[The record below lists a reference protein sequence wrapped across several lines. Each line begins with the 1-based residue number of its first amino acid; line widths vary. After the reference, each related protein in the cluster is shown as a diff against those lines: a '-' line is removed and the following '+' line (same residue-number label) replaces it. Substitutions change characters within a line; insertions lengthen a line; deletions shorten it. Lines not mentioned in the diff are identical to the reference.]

1 MNRRLAQIVHT
12 AMVVGVLAVALAFGF
27 VRQVAPVEPLS
38 ATPVLRLFAFAEV
51 VGVLV
56 IWRLLRA
63 GMHPLGRGGDEDAW
77 WQANGPRALV
87 IWALADGSATV
98 GAVFW
103 YLTGDASILV
113 GVLGVSL
120 LVLLVNRPATLVG
133 D

>member
-1 MNRRLAQIVHT
+1 MNRRVAQIVHT
-12 AMVVGVLAVALAFGF
+12 AMVGGVVAIALAFGF
-27 VRQVAPVEPLS
+27 VREVAPAEPLS
-38 ATPVLRLFAFAEV
+38 IVWVLRLVAFAEV

-56 IWRLLRA
+56 IWRVLRA
-63 GMHPLGRGGDEDAW
+63 GMQPLRSHGDEDAW
-77 WQANGPRALV
+77 WQVNGPRALV

-103 YLTGDASILV
+103 YLTGDASILL

-120 LVLLVNRPATLVG
+120 LVLLVNRPGTLVG